1 VELNRET
8 QNMLRVGQQLRV
20 GTEWIAGLT
29 AFRMGYQWSSSPF
42 ARGLV
47 DPASDQRQRRFTLG
61 AGRRNGPWVLDV
73 AAYLET
79 SSFSEELYPLSP
91 SETGPVMRST
101 LTRLGFMTG
110 IQYRFG
116 L

>member
-1 VELNRET
+1 
-8 QNMLRVGQQLRV
+8 
-20 GTEWIAGLT
+20 
-29 AFRMGYQWSSSPF
+29 
-42 ARGLV
+42 
-47 DPASDQRQRRFTLG
+47 
-61 AGRRNGPWVLDV
+61 V

>member
-1 VELNRET
+1 
-8 QNMLRVGQQLRV
+8 
-20 GTEWIAGLT
+20 
-29 AFRMGYQWSSSPF
+29 
-42 ARGLV
+42 
-47 DPASDQRQRRFTLG
+47 
-61 AGRRNGPWVLDV
+61 V

-79 SSFSEELYPLSP
+79 SSFSEELYPLTP